1 MDTPSANSELDL
13 QLNTSQLNANAAAW
27 HVLGLLLSH
36 GGPARPSDLAS
47 SFTLLYPNPEF
58 IRFLCSIPNSPLRL
72 ADNHFVTFSQI
83 GFAAIA
89 HFFANSDVITRCL
102 DLPDYVPRLL
112 ATNVRSSN
120 IVRTYCRK
128 RKRLMPEIEDLPQM
142 KKKSYFQVSEGEMNL
157 NQAVMKMPP
166 GFQRLSSQ
174 FKTLQGSGTLSRFS
188 MLSEYDSCILE
199 KNMFRPSML
208 TEFSSGQFGSEIEK
222 HEHDNKEFKFPKLED
237 CGYYLSEGT
246 LPRIHETVAE
256 ERMNSA
262 PLLELSLLNQ
272 TMGDS
277 EGIKFGDIGIVNPTN
292 SMNICTSPKVEVDG
306 QMLVS
311 PEENDAV
318 TQGCESLTEDVN
330 GKRKEVLLHESGGCR
345 GRKENQPMD
354 STYKDN
360 SEKSRCETN
369 KEAVFMVR
377 PRIEV
382 HLHGQGDMLNDLTKH
397 SSLRKS
403 NNNDETNSKRKSI
416 DPTTENCKCRPDKE
430 KKQTSEKLK
439 IKCNCDR
446 NMNTKEKKELSTE
459 NRKKD
464 SSIINNNI
472 EKKPFPDFEQFIVEE
487 EEGSGGYGTV
497 YRARRKTDGVTFAIK
512 SPHANANRNYVHNEM
527 KMLERLGGKNFVIKY
542 EGSFTSESGDCFV
555 LEHVEHDRPE
565 ILKKEITI
573 MDLQWYGYCLFK
585 ALAGLHKQGIVH
597 RDIKPGNF
605 LYSRKVNKGYL
616 IDFNLALDMR
626 KKFGITDNTKSI
638 LKSAV
643 PIDGAKSVLPMKSS
657 KKLVNGRSQEAVNK
671 NAGKASKS
679 LLPPGNLKR
688 KVDKAK
694 GLTDNNS
701 KRNIIRS
708 QGGDGSGITCA
719 KDGTSN
725 RTPSAERLR
734 EPLPSQGRKELL
746 SLAQEAMQGGGYH
759 NASLNSPT
767 SKRKRVAAPPVDAD
781 TKFLYPT
788 PMPLH
793 ANGIAIRGAGLPK
806 SKGDGKHKK
815 ESPCAGT
822 KGFKA
827 PEVLFRSMYQGPKAD
842 IWSAGVTLLYLII
855 GRPPF
860 SGDTDQNIKEI
871 AKLRGSED
879 LWEVAKLHDHESLFP
894 TELLDVKYLSPVKLG
909 DWCARNTRRP
919 DFLDSAPRS
928 LLDLVDKCLMVN
940 PRHRITA
947 EEALRHDFFKPC
959 HEAFRKHRLLQQ
971 HGENSLVS

>member
-72 ADNHFVTFSQI
+72 ADNQFVTFSPI
-83 GFAAIA
+83 GLAAIA

-112 ATNVRSSN
+112 ATNARSSN

-128 RKRLMPEIEDLPQM
+128 RKRLMPEIEDLPQL

-174 FKTLQGSGTLSRFS
+174 GSGTLSRFS
-188 MLSEYDSCILE
+188 MLSEYDSCVLE

-208 TEFSSGQFGSEIEK
+208 TKFSSGQFGSEIEK
-222 HEHDNKEFKFPKLED
+222 HEYDDKEFKSSNLEE
-237 CGYYLSEGT
+237 CGYYLSGGRF
-246 LPRIHETVAE
+246 PRIHVTMAE

-262 PLLELSLLNQ
+262 PLLELSLPKQ
-272 TMGDS
+272 TMGNS
-277 EGIKFGDIGIVNPTN
+277 EGSKFGDIGIVNPTN
-292 SMNICTSPKVEVDG
+292 SMNICTSPKLEVDE

-330 GKRKEVLLHESGGCR
+330 GKRKEVLLHESGRCR

-354 STYKDN
+354 STYKDS

-369 KEAVFMVR
+369 KEVVFMIK

-382 HLHGQGDMLNDLTKH
+382 HLQGQGDMLNDLTKH

-403 NNNDETNSKRKSI
+403 NHNDETNSKRKSI
-416 DPTTENCKCRPDKE
+416 SPTTENCKCRPDKGPE
-430 KKQTSEKLK
+430 QFKRDKKQTSEKQK

-446 NMNTKEKKELSTE
+446 NMNTKEKKEMSTE

-464 SSIINNNI
+464 SSIINNDV
-472 EKKPFPDFEQFIVEE
+472 EKKPFPNFEQFIVEE

-512 SPHANANRNYVHNEM
+512 SPHVNANRNYVHNEM

-565 ILKKEITI
+565 ILKKEINI

-626 KKFGITDNTKSI
+626 KKFGMTDNNKSN
-638 LKSAV
+638 LRSPV

-671 NAGKASKS
+671 NAGKVSKS

-767 SKRKRVAAPPVDAD
+767 SKRKRVAAPPADVD

-806 SKGDGKHKK
+806 SKVVSFVGDGKHKK

-855 GRPPF
+855 GRSPF

-919 DFLDSAPRS
+919 DFLDTAPRS

-959 HEAFRKHRLLQQ
+959 HEAFRKHRLLQ
-971 HGENSLVS
+971 